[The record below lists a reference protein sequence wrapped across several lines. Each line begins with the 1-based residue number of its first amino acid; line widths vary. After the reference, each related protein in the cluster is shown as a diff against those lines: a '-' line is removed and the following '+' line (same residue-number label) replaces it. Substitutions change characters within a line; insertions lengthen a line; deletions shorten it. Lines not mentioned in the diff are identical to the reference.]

1 MAVGGIGKMGLKEWA
16 LLLGLSVIWG
26 GSFFFNKI
34 AVGEMPPLTVVLG
47 RVALGGIGLWI
58 LVYALGHRMPGLGRS
73 WGAFLVLGFIN
84 NLLPF
89 TLIVWGQSQI
99 ASGLASILNATTPLF
114 AVFVA
119 HIFTSD
125 ERMTPGKVSGVLLGL
140 AGVAVLIGLDAL
152 QGLGL
157 HILAQF
163 ALLGAAL
170 CYALSGV
177 YGRRFRGMPPVVI
190 ATGQVTCSSLMTLL
204 LVLLVDQPWTLA
216 MPGHGAWGAI
226 LGLGLLC
233 TTFAYLIYFRLL
245 ATVGATNLMLVTF
258 LIPITAILLG
268 SMVLDERLEVH
279 QFAGMGLIFLALGAI
294 DGRPLR
300 FLRNRISGKK
310 AELVPADVRANSP
323 QGKGE

>member
-1 MAVGGIGKMGLKEWA
+1 MTVAGIGKMGLKEWA
-16 LLLGLSVIWG
+16 LLIGLSVIWG
-26 GSFFFNKI
+26 GSFFFNKV
-34 AVGEMPPLTVVLG
+34 AVGEMPPLTVVFG
-47 RVALGGIGLWI
+47 RVALGAMGLWI
-58 LVYALGHRMPGLGRS
+58 LVYALGHRMPALGRT
-73 WGAFLVLGFIN
+73 WGAFLVLGFMN
-84 NLLPF
+84 NLVPF

-152 QGLGL
+152 QGFGL

-177 YGRRFRGMPPVVI
+177 FGRRLRGTPTVVI
-190 ATGQVTCSSLMTLL
+190 ATGQVTCSTLMTLPL
-204 LVLLVDQPWTLA
+204 ILLVDQPWTLA
-216 MPGHGAWGAI
+216 MPSLGAWGAV

-233 TTFAYLIYFRLL
+233 TSFAYLIFFRLL

-268 SMVLDERLEVH
+268 SMFLDERLEIH
-279 QFAGMGLIFLALGAI
+279 QFAGMGLIFLALATI

-300 FLRNRISGKK
+300 FIGSRFLRKK
-310 AELVPADVRANSP
+310 VELVPADVRVNPP